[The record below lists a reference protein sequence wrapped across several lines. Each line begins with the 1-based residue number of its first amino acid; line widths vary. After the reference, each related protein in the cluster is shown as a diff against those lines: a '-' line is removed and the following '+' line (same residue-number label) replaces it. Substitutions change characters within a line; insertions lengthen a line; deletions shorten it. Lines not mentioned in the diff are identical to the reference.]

1 MQISMYNT
9 MAMTATMAQ
18 RYTLEDFTSISFA
31 GFNFTIPEETIDAIS
46 ALAIEVGSPTYI
58 KTPNFQKRDRPPV
71 SNSFGDSG
79 SMQSMNK
86 DAHRK
91 KRGNKAMEV
100 SSEDWE
106 AIRTFSAT
114 KIEKKSGI
122 DGVIDKVRLHLN
134 KLTDKT
140 YEDMK
145 NNIAEILME
154 TTDEEIEKVGTA
166 IFDIACNNRF
176 YSKLYADLYA
186 DLIDRFTIMQEI
198 FEKNFSEFLRLFDT
212 IQYITP
218 EENYTKFCDINKEN
232 EKRRSISMF
241 FVNLCIAGI
250 ISKERIV
257 SLTCNLLRQVITM
270 ISQDDKKN
278 EVDEITENVI
288 LLFNKTFIESVDQT
302 SADYMIGELTIID
315 TVHML
320 AKSKVKSYPSL
331 TNKTIFKY
339 MDLIEM

>member
-1 MQISMYNT
+1 
-9 MAMTATMAQ
+9 MAITATMAK
-18 RYTLEDFTSISFA
+18 RYTLEDFTNISFA

-58 KTPNFQKRDRPPV
+58 KTPNFQKRERPPV
-71 SNSFGDSG
+71 SNSFAEPGSINRDS
-79 SMQSMNK
+79 
-86 DAHRK
+86 HRK

-114 KIEKKSGI
+114 KIEKKVGV

-145 NNIAEILME
+145 NNIAEILKE

-232 EKRRSISMF
+232 EKRRSISLF
-241 FVNLCIAGI
+241 FVNLCISGI
-250 ISKERIV
+250 VRKERIV
-257 SLTCNLLRQVITM
+257 SLSCNLLRQVVTM

-288 LLFNKTFIESVDQT
+288 LLFNKTFIESIDQT
-302 SADYMIGELTIID
+302 LADYMIGELTIID
-315 TVHML
+315 TIHML

>member
-9 MAMTATMAQ
+9 MTMTATMAQ
-18 RYTLEDFTSISFA
+18 RYTLEDYTNISFA

-58 KTPNFQKRDRPPV
+58 KTPNFQKRDRPNAP
-71 SNSFGDSG
+71 NSFAESGGLMNRDS
-79 SMQSMNK
+79 
-86 DAHRK
+86 HRK
-91 KRGNKAMEV
+91 KRGNKAMEL

-106 AIRTFSAT
+106 TIRTFSAT
-114 KIEKKSGI
+114 KIEKKVGV
-122 DGVIDKVRLHLN
+122 DGVIDKIRLYLN

-140 YEDMK
+140 YDDMK
-145 NNIAEILME
+145 NNIVEILKE
-154 TTDEEIEKVGTA
+154 TTEEEIEKVGTT

-186 DLIDRFTIMQEI
+186 DLIDRFEIMHQI
-198 FEKNFSEFLRLFDT
+198 FEKNFNKFLRLFDT
-212 IQYITP
+212 IQYISP

-232 EKRRSISMF
+232 ENRRSISLF
-241 FVNLCIAGI
+241 FVNLCVAGI
-250 ISKERIV
+250 ITKERIV
-257 SLTCNLLRQVITM
+257 SLSCNLLRQVVTM
-270 ISQDDKKN
+270 ISQEDKKN

-288 LLFNKTFIESVDQT
+288 LLFNKSFIESINQT

-315 TVHML
+315 TVHLL